1 MPCYYDHINYITFRS
16 LWYSW
21 FTKAIRTMTKTAELI
36 RITLSKHDSEI
47 TTKKK
52 SCTKACWLTDQTPN
66 QTEQTRKAETKNHST
81 NHLEMQDGGYLST
94 DEATKGDGGV
104 LACVNPILVDM
115 SNVDLNGGVILGSD
129 EPVRRRTLPG
139 DVKIHHLALLV
150 LHLRFSPISQAT
162 IPARKKKPPFRD

>member
-1 MPCYYDHINYITFRS
+1 
-16 LWYSW
+16 
-21 FTKAIRTMTKTAELI
+21 
-36 RITLSKHDSEI
+36 
-47 TTKKK
+47 
-52 SCTKACWLTDQTPN
+52 
-66 QTEQTRKAETKNHST
+66 
-81 NHLEMQDGGYLST
+81 MQDGGYLST

-150 LHLRFSPISQAT
+150 LHLRFSPISQAA
-162 IPARKKKPPFRD
+162 IPARKKNHHSEIKKQKNSELNRSMWRLRMDP